1 MTTEQQQKE
10 IEQKLR
16 TLYDL
21 QLIDSRIDEIRNLRG
36 ELPLEVQDLE
46 QAIAEISSALER
58 NTERKSEVESEI
70 SNQKNKIE
78 ECELNLKKYDERLKV
93 VRNAREHDSIVN
105 EQEYQNLEINLAN
118 KNIDKLN
125 ELILNLNEKAEELEL
140 KLGERKGHL
149 ESKQGE
155 LDEIL
160 KDTEK
165 EEEVLLQ
172 KSNEFSKVIDEDLR
186 KEYYRI
192 RNNFKNGL
200 AIVSLDD
207 RGAAGGSY
215 FTIPPQL
222 QLEIETRTRIIKDEY
237 SGRILV
243 DPTLAHEEQQKIQS
257 IINLGKL

>member
-1 MTTEQQQKE
+1 MTTEEQQKE

-16 TLYDL
+16 ALYDL
-21 QLIDSRIDEIRNLRG
+21 QLIDSRIDEIRNTRG

-46 QAIAEISSALER
+46 QAIAEISAALER
-58 NTERKSEVESEI
+58 NVEQKKEVESGI
-70 SNQKNKIE
+70 ANQKNKIE
-78 ECELNLKKYDERLKV
+78 ECELNLKKYDQRLKV
-93 VRNAREHDSIVN
+93 VRNDREYDSIVN

-118 KNIDKLN
+118 KNIDKFN
-125 ELILNLNEKAEELEL
+125 ELIAELDEKGEELEM
-140 KLGERKGHL
+140 KLHERKGHL
-149 ESKQGE
+149 ESKRGE

-160 KDTEK
+160 EDTRK

-172 KSNEFSKVIDEDLR
+172 KSHEFSKVIDDDLR

-192 RNNFKNGL
+192 RNNFKNGW

-243 DPTLAHEEQQKIQS
+243 DPKLASEEQQKIQS
-257 IINLGKL
+257 IINLSKL